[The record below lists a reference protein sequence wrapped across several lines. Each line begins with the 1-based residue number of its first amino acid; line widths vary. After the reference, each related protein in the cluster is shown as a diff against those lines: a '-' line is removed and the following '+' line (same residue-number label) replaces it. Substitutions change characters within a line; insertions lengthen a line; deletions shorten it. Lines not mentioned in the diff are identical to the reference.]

1 MAREPVEAR
10 QTAILEATCRVLIER
25 GFAALRIQDVA
36 QQLGVSTGLIH
47 YHFDSKEQ
55 LLEAALRLAGQ
66 ADLDQLRADVAEAR
80 GPVAKLDAYFQAYC
94 PKGAEPGW
102 LVWIDAWGESLRRPE
117 LRRISQE
124 FDEASVQVVRGR
136 HRPRGRRR
144 HLHLARQARVGMAHL
159 RVGRRSRRADVRPRR
174 GGRRHHHARVGE
186 VGGGLRARFRR
197 EAVHPSPRQPRGLT
211 EPRSWYPDPPV
222 SFGPRT
228 TDHDIKGM

>member
-36 QQLGVSTGLIH
+36 RQLGVSTGLIH
-47 YHFDSKEQ
+47 YHFESKEQ

-102 LVWIDAWGESLRRPE
+102 LLWIDAWGESLRRPE

-124 FDEASVQVVRGR
+124 FDEASVQVVEDVIAARRRRRAPSPRATSTPRRGASPR
-136 HRPRGRRR
+136 WSTASPCRCASTTAWSTGSRCSSGRGRRR
-144 HLHLARQARVGMAHL
+144 
-159 RVGRRSRRADVRPRR
+159 P
-174 GGRRHHHARVGE
+174 
-186 VGGGLRARFRR
+186 
-197 EAVHPSPRQPRGLT
+197 PSSAST
-211 EPRSWYPDPPV
+211 
-222 SFGPRT
+222 
-228 TDHDIKGM
+228 

>member
-36 QQLGVSTGLIH
+36 RQLGVSTGLIH
-47 YHFDSKEQ
+47 YHFESKEQ

-66 ADLDQLRADVAEAR
+66 TDLDQLRADVAEAR

-102 LVWIDAWGESLRRPE
+102 LLWIDAWGESLRRPE

-124 FDEASVQVVRGR
+124 FDEASVQVVEDVIALGVADGTFTARDKHASAWRISALVDGLAVQMCVHDSVVDGITMLEWAR
-136 HRPRGRRR
+136 SAAASELGFDVKMFTRRR
-144 HLHLARQARVGMAHL
+144 ASRVA
-159 RVGRRSRRADVRPRR
+159 
-174 GGRRHHHARVGE
+174 
-186 VGGGLRARFRR
+186 
-197 EAVHPSPRQPRGLT
+197 
-211 EPRSWYPDPPV
+211 
-222 SFGPRT
+222 
-228 TDHDIKGM
+228 

>member
-36 QQLGVSTGLIH
+36 RQLGVSTGLIH
-47 YHFDSKEQ
+47 YHFESKEQ

-102 LVWIDAWGESLRRPE
+102 LLWIDAWGESLRRPE

-124 FDEASVQVVRGR
+124 FDEASVQVVEDVIALGVAD
-136 HRPRGRRR
+136 GTFTV
-144 HLHLARQARVGMAHL
+144 ARQARVGMAPL

-174 GGRRHHHARVGE
+174 RGRRHHDARVGE
-186 VGGGLRARFRR
+186 VGGGLRARLRR

-211 EPRSWYPDPPV
+211 RPRS
-222 SFGPRT
+222 
-228 TDHDIKGM
+228 